1 MRATITALRDC
12 GDHIDGFL
20 GQLALWHHQEW
31 LHLNH
36 GATFEQRLAR
46 YQQSLVTDALPE
58 IFIAHND
65 AQLLGSVSLE
75 KIDMDTRKFLTP
87 WLASLYVEPA
97 NREQGIASK
106 LIEYVVSYA
115 EQQCYKNL
123 YLFTEDQTDFYQH
136 RGWHFVEMVNYRQAD
151 VDLMCR
157 KLEGNDDVR

>member
-20 GQLALWHHQEW
+20 GQLAFWHHQEW
-31 LHLNH
+31 LHLNP
-36 GATFEQRLAR
+36 GATLKQRLAR
-46 YQQSLVTDALPE
+46 YQQSLVTDALPK
-58 IFIAHND
+58 IFIAHNG

-75 KIDMDTRKFLTP
+75 KEDMDTRKFLTP
-87 WLASLYVEPA
+87 WLARLYVEPES
-97 NREQGIASK
+97 RGLGIASQ

-115 EQQCYKNL
+115 EQQRYKNL

-136 RGWHFVEMVNYRQAD
+136 RGWHFVETVNYRQVD

-157 KLEGNDDVR
+157 KLEGNDGVR